1 MKPLLAFKSILFA
14 LFLSGTVAVFFPFLV
29 LTHSGVNV
37 FRPSVSVS
45 SFFAIIVGLLGL
57 GLLIHCIR
65 GFAAYGRGTLAPI
78 DAPKVLVVRGAYE
91 YTRNPMYLAVLS
103 ILISETIL
111 FQNAHMLTY
120 TAIVC
125 ICFYLFVRFYEEP
138 GLRKRFGV
146 AYQDYCRVVPRW
158 WFTLHPYGTLTERG
172 DR

>member
-14 LFLSGTVAVFFPFLV
+14 LLLSGTVAVFFPFLV

-37 FRPSVSVS
+37 LRPSVSVS
-45 SFFAIIVGLLGL
+45 SFFAIIVG
-57 GLLIHCIR
+57 
-65 GFAAYGRGTLAPI
+65 LAPI

-111 FQNAHMLTY
+111 FQNGHMLTY
-120 TAIVC
+120 TAIVF

-158 WFTLHPYGTLTERG
+158 WFTLHPYGTC
-172 DR
+172 DRAGR